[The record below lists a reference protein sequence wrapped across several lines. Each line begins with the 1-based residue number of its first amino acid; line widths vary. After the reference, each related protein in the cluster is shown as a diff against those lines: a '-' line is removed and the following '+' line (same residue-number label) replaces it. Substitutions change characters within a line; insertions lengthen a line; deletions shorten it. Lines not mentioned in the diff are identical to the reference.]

1 MTVISYIYNNKFFS
15 FMTTDITHTQVAG
28 GGCILGMKNIKL
40 SWKTIWEEVISK
52 GNVLSCKSPK
62 EYTYRNRFL

>member
-40 SWKTIWEEVISK
+40 SWKTILGRGDFKRKCAILQKSQRIH
-52 GNVLSCKSPK
+52 LS
-62 EYTYRNRFL
+62 